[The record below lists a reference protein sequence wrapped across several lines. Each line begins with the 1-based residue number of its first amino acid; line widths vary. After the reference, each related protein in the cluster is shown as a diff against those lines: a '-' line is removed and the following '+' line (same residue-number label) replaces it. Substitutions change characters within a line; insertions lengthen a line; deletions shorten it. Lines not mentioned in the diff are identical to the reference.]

1 MFERRPQIVG
11 YLLPFVV
18 AIFVVKIGFGLWSS
32 SLLTDGHQAA
42 PGPAASLDRSVSP
55 VARSAPTDFDP
66 VTPDQIGTSF
76 PNNAPGPGPAKW
88 NPTVEALRQKLEK
101 PDVVPGEALL
111 SFRSAEAM
119 NRFIQLAA
127 PQGLAVLGTIPQ
139 LNSLR
144 VRYGTL
150 EQLGSILASAGVDPA
165 SVEGN
170 PWLAIPSQPP
180 PQPEANNQYGTAPF
194 GANTMGAIGAGGDR
208 TDWGDHVTVAVL
220 DTGVLDHPTFGQGQV
235 THLDLVNDGQPFD
248 SHGTS
253 VASLVGGRNPQ
264 APGVAP
270 AAQILDV
277 RVANSDGMTVG
288 SVLAEGIVE
297 ATDRGAQVINMSLG
311 GYGDSPVLA
320 QSIAYALQH
329 GVVVVAAAGND
340 AADELA
346 FPAAYQGV
354 LSVAAVDANDKQ
366 AFFSNSGQGL
376 DLAAPGV
383 GVTTAWS
390 TNQLASVSGT
400 SQAAALTSGAVAAY
414 LAWGVAP
421 NAIIGRL
428 QTDALPTG
436 ASAVQVGAGVLMI
449 RPPATR

>member
-1 MFERRPQIVG
+1 
-11 YLLPFVV
+11 
-18 AIFVVKIGFGLWSS
+18 
-32 SLLTDGHQAA
+32 
-42 PGPAASLDRSVSP
+42 
-55 VARSAPTDFDP
+55 
-66 VTPDQIGTSF
+66 
-76 PNNAPGPGPAKW
+76 
-88 NPTVEALRQKLEK
+88 
-101 PDVVPGEALL
+101 
-111 SFRSAEAM
+111 
-119 NRFIQLAA
+119 
-127 PQGLAVLGTIPQ
+127 
-139 LNSLR
+139 
-144 VRYGTL
+144 
-150 EQLGSILASAGVDPA
+150 
-165 SVEGN
+165 
-170 PWLAIPSQPP
+170 
-180 PQPEANNQYGTAPF
+180 
-194 GANTMGAIGAGGDR
+194 
-208 TDWGDHVTVAVL
+208 
-220 DTGVLDHPTFGQGQV
+220 
-235 THLDLVNDGQPFD
+235 
-248 SHGTS
+248 
-253 VASLVGGRNPQ
+253 
-264 APGVAP
+264 
-270 AAQILDV
+270 
-277 RVANSDGMTVG
+277 MTVG